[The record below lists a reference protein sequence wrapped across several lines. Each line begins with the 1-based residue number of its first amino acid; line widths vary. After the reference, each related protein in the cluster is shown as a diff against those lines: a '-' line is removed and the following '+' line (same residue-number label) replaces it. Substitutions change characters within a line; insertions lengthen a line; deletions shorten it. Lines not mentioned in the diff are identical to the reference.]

1 MPAEV
6 CLLSVP
12 AALCLL
18 SVSQLCPNF
27 ADGSVLFQ
35 MAGIE
40 NSLATAAG
48 THRRKKENVPA
59 VGARDVVHE
68 LELLHNT
75 LKEKDQLIL
84 R

>member
-1 MPAEV
+1 
-6 CLLSVP
+6 
-12 AALCLL
+12 
-18 SVSQLCPNF
+18 
-27 ADGSVLFQ
+27 

-40 NSLATAAG
+40 SSLGAPG

-59 VGARDVVHE
+59 TARDLVKE

-84 R
+84 RSVMSR